1 MKRHLLFCFL
11 FFGSLFS
18 RATFAQTQGEVE
30 IVQAG
35 SLEGVKR
42 DGVEVRR
49 LIGDVIFKRN
59 STYLYCDSALFYE
72 ETNSIDAYSR
82 VRIVSTT
89 ARISG
94 DFLHYDGNLSTADIT
109 GKKVLLD
116 DGKMQL
122 TATAIRYDLNTE
134 TASYFTGG
142 KVVDRSNVLTS
153 RKADYFANQRAVYFK
168 EDVVLVNPDY
178 RILSDTLKYHPPS
191 QTTYFLGPT
200 WIAGT
205 TADSVKAYCEF
216 GWYRSSDKTAL
227 FTRHAS
233 VSSKERILAG
243 DSISY
248 DFMNSRGLAW
258 NNVSIHDT
266 LEKVIISG
274 GIAGMNEKSGEA
286 WVTRNA
292 LLTRIFE
299 TDSLFMHADTLRMNN
314 DTLSDKKSYRA
325 YYKVRMFKTDLQ
337 AQCDSVCYS
346 TVDSTIWFYRQPVLW
361 GEANQLTADTIG
373 LVLQGDTISAM
384 RLMGSAFIAG
394 QEDSIR
400 FNQVKGR
407 RMDGSF
413 VGNRLHTIYVT
424 GNGESVYYLRNSRK
438 QLSGVNAATCSDMR
452 IRLNGNKVNRI
463 WLLNKPDAVLNPVK
477 DVNPLEL
484 RLKGFGWRGNE
495 RPQKKEDIFN
505 WPLDSDEP
513 PVP

>member
-1 MKRHLLFCFL
+1 MNRLMFFLMCCIWLFI
-11 FFGSLFS
+11 
-18 RATFAQTQGEVE
+18 TTTVQAQTGGEVE

-49 LIGDVIFKRN
+49 LIGDVIFKRD
-59 STYLYCDSALFYE
+59 STYLYCDSALFYD

-89 ARISG
+89 ARING
-94 DFLHYDGNLSTADIT
+94 DFLHYDGQLSLADIT
-109 GKKVLLD
+109 GKKVTLD

-122 TATAIRYDLNTE
+122 TATAIRYDLNAE
-134 TASYFTGG
+134 TASYTTGG
-142 KVVDRSNVLTS
+142 KVVDKSNVLTS
-153 RKADYFANQRAVYFK
+153 RKADYFAKQRSVYFK
-168 EDVVLVNPDY
+168 DDVVLVNPDY
-178 RILSDTLKYHPPS
+178 RILSDTLRYHPPS

-200 WIAGT
+200 WISGT

-216 GWYRSSDKTAL
+216 GWYRSNDKKAV
-227 FTRHAS
+227 FTRNAR
-233 VSSKERILAG
+233 VSSKERILTG

-248 DFMNSRGLAW
+248 DFKYGSGLAW
-258 NNVSIHDT
+258 ENVSIHDT
-266 LEKVIISG
+266 LEKVVISG
-274 GIAGMNEKSGEA
+274 GIAGMNEKTGQA
-286 WVTRNA
+286 WVTRDA
-292 LLTRIFE
+292 LLTRIFD

-314 DTLSDKKSYRA
+314 DTLNDKKSYRA
-325 YYKVRMFKTDLQ
+325 YYKVRMFKSDLQ
-337 AQCDSVCYS
+337 AQCDSVAYS
-346 TVDSTIWFYRQPVLW
+346 TLDSTIWFFRNPVLW
-361 GEANQLTADTIG
+361 GELNQLTADTIG
-373 LVLQGDTISAM
+373 LVLRGDTISEM
-384 RLMGSAFIAG
+384 RLLGGAFIAG

-407 RMDGSF
+407 RMDGTF
-413 VGNRLHTIYVT
+413 IGNRLQTIYVT

-452 IRLNGNKVNRI
+452 IRLIGSKVSKI

-505 WPLDSDEP
+505 WPLDSAERP
-513 PVP
+513 AP